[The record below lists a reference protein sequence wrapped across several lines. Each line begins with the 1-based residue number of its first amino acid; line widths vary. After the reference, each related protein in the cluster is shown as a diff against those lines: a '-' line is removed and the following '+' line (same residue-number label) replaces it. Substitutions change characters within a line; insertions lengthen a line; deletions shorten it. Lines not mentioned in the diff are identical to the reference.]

1 MLKIKRFVNNK
12 PACVQELYKNE
23 ISDEGVYKILSRVK
37 NREKEK
43 AEEKE

>member
-12 PACVQELYKNE
+12 PVCGRELYKNE
-23 ISDEGVYKILSRVK
+23 ISDEAIYKILSRIK

-43 AEEKE
+43 DEEKE